1 MTRQTL
7 TAAALSPVASI
18 EASIR
23 QALRAITTP
32 KVANPEL
39 EALQSDLARIRATSR
54 HWLLG

>member
-7 TAAALSPVASI
+7 TAALSPLAGI

-23 QALRAITTP
+23 QALRALTTL
-32 KVANPEL
+32 KGANPDL
-39 EALQSDLARIRATSR
+39 DALQSDLARIRATSR

>member
-7 TAAALSPVASI
+7 TAAALSPLAGI

-23 QALRAITTP
+23 QAFRALTTP
-32 KVANPEL
+32 TASNPDL
-39 EALQSDLARIRATSR
+39 DALQSELARIRATSR